1 MTHNRI
7 LIVEDD
13 RQLTSFLE
21 RFLGKQDYSVT
32 TAASA
37 AQMWAILE
45 HHTFDLIVLDLGL
58 PDNDGFEITLDIQ
71 RRTHVPIIILT
82 ARDETFDR
90 IVGLELGAD
99 DYVTKPFEPRE
110 LLARIKAVLRRTGPA
125 QQPSAVSSASSIR
138 FAGMTLDLVERTLK
152 RDEDDAAIDLTGA
165 EFTLLRALAENAGE
179 VLSRSRI
186 LDTLYGK
193 TAAVTDRAIDA
204 HIARLRRKLKHGSD
218 APATLI
224 RTVHGTGYI
233 LAASARSD

>member
-1 MTHNRI
+1 MARNRI

-13 RQLTSFLE
+13 RQLTGFLE

-37 AQMWAILE
+37 AQMWALLE
-45 HHTFDLIVLDLGL
+45 HRTFDLIVLDLGL

-110 LLARIKAVLRRTGPA
+110 LLARIKAVLRRTGTVEAP
-125 QQPSAVSSASSIR
+125 QAVASASSIR
-138 FAGMTLDLVERTLK
+138 FAGLTLDLVERTLK
-152 RDEDDAAIDLTGA
+152 RDDDDEGIDLTGA

-179 VLSRSRI
+179 VLPRSRI

-204 HIARLRRKLKHGSD
+204 HIARLRRKLKTGSD
-218 APATLI
+218 ASASLI

-233 LAASARSD
+233 LAATVSAD

>member
-37 AQMWAILE
+37 AQMWALLE
-45 HHTFDLIVLDLGL
+45 HGSFDLIVLDLGL

-110 LLARIKAVLRRTGPA
+110 LLARIKAVLRRTGPSEHTPVPIA
-125 QQPSAVSSASSIR
+125 ASSIH
-138 FAGMTLDLVERTLK
+138 FAGMTLDLVERTLR
-152 RDEDDAAIDLTGA
+152 RDQDDEAIELTGA

-193 TAAVTDRAIDA
+193 TASVTDRAIDA
-204 HIARLRRKLKHGSD
+204 HIARLRRKLKHHSD
-218 APATLI
+218 ASPALI

-233 LAASARSD
+233 LAAEVRAT